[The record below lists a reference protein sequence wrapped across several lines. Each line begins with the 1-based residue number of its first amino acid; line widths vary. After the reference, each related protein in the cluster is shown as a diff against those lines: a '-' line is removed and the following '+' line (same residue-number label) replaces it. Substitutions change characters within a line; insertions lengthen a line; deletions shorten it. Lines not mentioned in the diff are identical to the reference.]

1 MAVALSLMLVH
12 KPIVMLQ
19 IKKKRIPFPA
29 GLDMLREDVIALMN
43 FIFVI
48 CVTLDKFLK
57 MRIIH
62 QEFQT
67 FILLQLHLLPV
78 LHLLGT
84 ANFSVFSYFICSL
97 LKSVGCPNGYRNTEI
112 AQSLWLRI
120 TCQFSFHAFAYS
132 LELTHA

>member
-1 MAVALSLMLVH
+1 MAVALSLMPVY

-19 IKKKRIPFPA
+19 MEKKRIPFPA
-29 GLDMLREDVIALMN
+29 GLDMVREEFTALMN

-48 CVTLDKFLK
+48 CMTLDKFKK
-57 MRIIH
+57 MRIIY
-62 QEFQT
+62 QEFKT
-67 FILLQLHLLPV
+67 FILLQLRLLSI

-84 ANFSVFSYFICSL
+84 ANFSVFSYFICRL
-97 LKSVGCPNGYRNTEI
+97 LKSVGCPNGYRNTKI